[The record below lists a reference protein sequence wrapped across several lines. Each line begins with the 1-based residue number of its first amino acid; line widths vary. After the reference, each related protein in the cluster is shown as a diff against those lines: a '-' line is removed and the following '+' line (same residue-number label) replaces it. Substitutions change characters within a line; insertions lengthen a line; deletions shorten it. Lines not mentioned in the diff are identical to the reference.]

1 MANDTPRRPRKVD
14 KIEKESRLLAVE
26 ELLVSGIGTA
36 RIEREL
42 ARKFSVTVRHVRR
55 YIAEVRQR
63 WVEESQEDQAHRR
76 EKLIRMAERLYAKA
90 YAADRFG
97 PANSAL
103 QTLARLG
110 GAFANGQI
118 DRGRFVETLGPPPKD
133 DPTKALIYAQNVLV
147 LSMQDIAQDPSI
159 DPERRWRLLGDL
171 AAKVGMTHS
180 RTVLQNELD
189 TVKQRVLGPNEQA
202 TGPQTLADV
211 ARPPTAR
218 KPAALRIVDE
228 SPGPNES
235 PDSEE

>member
-76 EKLIRMAERLYAKA
+76 EKLIRMPERLYAKA

-133 DPTKALIYAQNVLV
+133 DPIKALVYAQNVLV
-147 LSMQDIAQDPSI
+147 LSMQDIAQAPSI

-180 RTVLQNELD
+180 RSVLQNELD
-189 TVKQRVLGPNEQA
+189 TVKQRVLGSRQQA
-202 TGPQTLADV
+202 TGPEPLAGVDRPST
-211 ARPPTAR
+211 ARRPTALR
-218 KPAALRIVDE
+218 AIGDAPADD
-228 SPGPNES
+228 
-235 PDSEE
+235 DSDPER